1 MFKNENTFSQQ
12 DKWQIS
18 ISTTY
23 KDNWKIEINNK
34 GECEMTTLIS
44 NRDLAKIREEDV
56 YVLKVMAHPVRLK
69 IVNELMHHKLC
80 NVTQLTEILGIPQ
93 STVSQHLSKLRGTV
107 LRVQRRG
114 LEMHYYIDNVK
125 ARQIVG
131 ILGL

>member
-1 MFKNENTFSQQ
+1 
-12 DKWQIS
+12 
-18 ISTTY
+18 
-23 KDNWKIEINNK
+23 
-34 GECEMTTLIS
+34 MTTLIS
-44 NRDLAKIREEDV
+44 NKDLANIREEDV
-56 YVLKVMAHPVRLK
+56 DVLKVMAHPVRLK

-80 NVTQLTEILGIPQ
+80 NVTQLTEILGLPQ

-107 LRVQRRG
+107 LRAERQG